1 MPGPIILAIDPG
13 PDDSGFVV
21 WNAATSRARAFGKI
35 SNQQLLAELRGGLSP
50 EVDVVVIEDFQ
61 TFGMPV
67 GREVFQSVRWSGR
80 FEEAVGDSRPVVY
93 ILRSTVRATMC
104 GSMKAKDVN
113 VRAAIIE
120 RFGGKE
126 EAIGRKASPGP
137 LHGMAADVWSALA
150 LALTHAEKEGH
161 AA

>member
-1 MPGPIILAIDPG
+1 VTVILAIDPG

-21 WNAATSRARAFGKI
+21 WNAATNRARAFGKI
-35 SNQQLLAELRGGLSP
+35 HNQQLLTELRGGVSP
-50 EVDVVVIEDFQ
+50 DVDVVVIEDFQ

-93 ILRSTVRATMC
+93 ILRSTVRAAMC